1 MVPNLGTMA
10 FTRKKTYK
18 RKDGEVSTY
27 YYRVEN
33 NWVDGQSRQKVLEY
47 MGDSPNRR
55 EIRVDTSTAGELAK
69 ALFSQEPTPE
79 EISEILVVLG
89 IRVDEEPRRV
99 SLVYDPPLGK
109 LTLVVE

>member
-1 MVPNLGTMA
+1 MGTMA

-33 NWVDGQSRQKVLEY
+33 KWVDGRSRQKVLEY

-79 EISEILVVLG
+79 EISEILAVLG
-89 IRVDEEPRRV
+89 IHVDEEPRRV
-99 SLVYDPPLGK
+99 SLVYHPPLGK